1 VSSLRSR
8 SSPVVADLAVE
19 AVKGGIN
26 ITTTIH
32 PNLRRT
38 DIREGR
44 AVGVAAGAEIVVE
57 GLVPGLIPD
66 PSLEIVDVVIT
77 ETIVE
82 RGGPGLKVDLPDRA
96 LRARTVEKKNLLGKQ
111 DQMMPLTRLEYKKE
125 VYCLHLRCK

>member
-1 VSSLRSR
+1 
-8 SSPVVADLAVE
+8 VE

-38 DIREGR
+38 DIKEGR

-77 ETIVE
+77 ETI
-82 RGGPGLKVDLPDRA
+82 GNTYQNPI
-96 LRARTVEKKNLLGKQ
+96 Q
-111 DQMMPLTRLEYKKE
+111 F
-125 VYCLHLRCK
+125 HLRFQI